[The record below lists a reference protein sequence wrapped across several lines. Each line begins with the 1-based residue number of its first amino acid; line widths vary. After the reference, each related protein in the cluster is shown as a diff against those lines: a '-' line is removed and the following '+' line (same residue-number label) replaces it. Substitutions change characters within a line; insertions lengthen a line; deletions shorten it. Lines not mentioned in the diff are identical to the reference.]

1 MNNMIAA
8 VIMAGGKGERF
19 WPKSRI
25 RLPKQLISLTGEK
38 TMIQE
43 TVDRLKTYIKQNDIY
58 VVTGEEY
65 ASPISHQLPDVP
77 AENIIVEPMGKNTAV
92 CIGLT
97 ALHIARKDPEAV
109 MIVLPS
115 DHLIKNKE
123 NFLSILDEAASIAK
137 QGENLVTIGITP
149 THPETGYGYIHFE
162 DKIDSKFCDSV
173 YKVKKF
179 VEKPDKATA
188 KKYMDSGKYLWNS
201 GMFIWK
207 VSTILNNIKKFMP
220 DLYKSLMVINE
231 AFDRDNCAQV
241 LYEEYAKLQ
250 SVSIDYGIMEHAEN
264 IYVIPGIFGW
274 DDVGSWTSL
283 ERIHDVDEYGNIIRG
298 NIVHLDTKQC
308 IIEGNRKLIATLG
321 VEDLIIVDT
330 EDATLICAKEKA
342 QQVKDLLKML
352 KENDAEKYL

>member
-1 MNNMIAA
+1 MIAG

-19 WPKSRI
+19 WPKSRVK
-25 RLPKQLISLTGEK
+25 LPKQFISLTGQK

-43 TVDRLKTYIKQNDIY
+43 TVDRLKEYIKTDDIY

-65 ASPISHQLPDVP
+65 ASPISHQLPSIP
-77 AENIIVEPMGKNTAV
+77 SENIIIEPMGKNTAA

-123 NFLSILDEAASIAK
+123 NFIVILDEAVSIAK
-137 QGENLVTIGITP
+137 QGDNLITIGITP
-149 THPETGYGYIHFE
+149 THPETGYGYIQFE
-162 DKIDSKFCDSV
+162 DKVDSRYCDSV
-173 YKVKKF
+173 YKVKRF

-207 VSTILNNIKKFMP
+207 VSTILNNIQKYMP
-220 DLYKSLMVINE
+220 KLYESLMVIQKALEQENWE
-231 AFDRDNCAQV
+231 QV
-241 LYEEYAKLQ
+241 LQEQYAKLE
-250 SVSIDYGIMEHAEN
+250 SISIDYGIMEHAEN
-264 IYVIPGIFGW
+264 IFVIPGIFGW

-283 ERIHDVDEYGNIIRG
+283 ERIHDSDEHGNITRG
-298 NIVHLDTKQC
+298 NVIHLDTKKC
-308 IIEGNRKLIATLG
+308 IIEGNGKLIATLG
-321 VEDLIIVDT
+321 VEDLIIVET
-330 EDATLICAKEKA
+330 EDATLICSKEKA
-342 QQVKDLLKML
+342 QQVKDLLKKL
-352 KENDAEKYL
+352 KENKREEYL